1 MNDRMVSDNSGKRR
15 RSLCLL
21 PVLALGQEGHLLSCS
36 ASLALS
42 PLERSSLSSNLSSP
56 SFCGVGWLP
65 SREQWPAPSLAVHER
80 SGQRFGAGDPWRGLP
95 AQ

>member
-1 MNDRMVSDNSGKRR
+1 MFTAM
-15 RSLCLL
+15 CL
-21 PVLALGQEGHLLSCS
+21 AHGQEGHLLSCS

-42 PLERSSLSSNLSSP
+42 PLERALSSNLSFP
-56 SFCGVGWLP
+56 SLCGVGWLS